1 MITAT
6 KQQEIEMRRNSI
18 VNILCSRQG
27 EAVTI
32 NELSKKLGFSKETI
46 RKDLVNV
53 IVPDNDCIKQDLGH
67 GFIYVKPEDKK
78 EERKIKSLDIFNTKK
93 KEAVIEEQPETGKV
107 GPKNHEGYS
116 DPTATKAINSMLGYA
131 FEPGE
136 VWEYSNSDGRCDLFL
151 VLAGFEDFYLGT
163 KLSPSSKGTSKSYI
177 GKVIVDD
184 ISYTMDLR
192 RIGVKLG
199 KYNLGKIGEVSDDE
213 IKAIIGKLY
222 GVFGMEE
229 TEDPVVA
236 AERWNALNKRELDLD
251 KREKALNAKELIF
264 DPEFEKEKKELL
276 AKSERLEAL
285 RKELLDHAEK
295 MGADEQDLKEE
306 ERKVLEEKKRLAAWE
321 EELLAKERELES
333 DKVLADFNRP
343 VDDLE
348 YALMKQKIEIYERL
362 IFRKEGFNRE
372 KDHC

>member
-27 EAVTI
+27 EAITV

-53 IVPDNDCIKQDLGH
+53 IVPDNDSIKQDLGH
-67 GFIYVKPEDKK
+67 GFIYVKPEDKEVKK
-78 EERKIKSLDIFNTKK
+78 EERKIKPLDIFNTKK

-116 DPTATKAINSMLGYA
+116 DPTATKAINSMLCYS

-136 VWEYSNSDGRCDLFL
+136 VWEYSNSDGRTDLFL

-163 KLSPSSKGTSKSYI
+163 KLSPSSKGTSKSYV

-213 IKAIIGKLY
+213 IKDIIGKLY

-236 AERWNALNKRELDLD
+236 AERWNALNKREQDLD
-251 KREKALNAKELIF
+251 RREKALNAKELIF

-276 AKSERLEAL
+276 SKEERLEAL
-285 RKELLDHAEK
+285 RKELLEQAEK
-295 MGADEQDLKEE
+295 MGADEQDLYEE
-306 ERKVLEEKKRLAAWE
+306 NKKVLAEKKRLGAWE
-321 EELLAKERELES
+321 EELLAKEKDIES
-333 DKVLADFNRP
+333 QKYLNSFMRP
-343 VDDLE
+343 DEDE
-348 YALMKQKIEIYERL
+348 IEIALMKQKIEIYERL
-362 IFRKEGFNRE
+362 IFERGI
-372 KDHC
+372 

>member
-6 KQQEIEMRRNSI
+6 KKQEIEMRRNSI

-27 EAVTI
+27 EAITTD
-32 NELSKKLGFSKETI
+32 ELSKKLGFSKETI

-67 GFIYVKPEDKK
+67 GFIYMKPEVKK
-78 EERKIKSLDIFNTKK
+78 EERKIKPLDIFNTKK
-93 KEAVIEEQPETGKV
+93 KEDVIEEQPETGKV

-136 VWEYSNSDGRCDLFL
+136 VWEYSNSDGRTDLFL

-163 KLSPSSKGTSKSYI
+163 KLSPSSKGTSKSYV

-199 KYNLGKIGEVSDDE
+199 KYNLGKVGEVSDDE
-213 IKAIIGKLY
+213 IKDIIGKLY

-236 AERWNALNKRELDLD
+236 AERWNALNKREQDLDRREKDLD
-251 KREKALNAKELIF
+251 KREDALNSAETV
-264 DPEFEKEKKELL
+264 
-276 AKSERLEAL
+276 EASYS
-285 RKELLDHAEK
+285 DD
-295 MGADEQDLKEE
+295 MN
-306 ERKVLEEKKRLAAWE
+306 KVLEEKKKLAAWE
-321 EELLAKERELES
+321 DELLAKEKDIES
-333 DKVLADFNRP
+333 QKYLNSFMRP
-343 VDDLE
+343 DEDE
-348 YALMKQKIEIYERL
+348 IEIALMKQKIEIYERL
-362 IFRKEGFNRE
+362 IFERGI
-372 KDHC
+372 